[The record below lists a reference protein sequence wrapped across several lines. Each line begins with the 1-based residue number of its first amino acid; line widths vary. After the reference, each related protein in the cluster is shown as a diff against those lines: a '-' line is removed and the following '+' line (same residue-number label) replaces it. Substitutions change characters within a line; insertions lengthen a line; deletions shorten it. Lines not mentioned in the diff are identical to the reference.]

1 MALEGFAEILIEV
14 VLLFALGGVVL
25 EEFVPPE
32 FDARL
37 PDEDVLLPL
46 VILILELF
54 PLLALVEKVI
64 TGADSTVVVEV
75 DIEEVTKLGPR
86 DATTTTAGAILEDVF
101 CAAAGKAGKI
111 ELV

>member
-1 MALEGFAEILIEV
+1 M
-14 VLLFALGGVVL
+14 
-25 EEFVPPE
+25 PPE

-37 PDEDVLLPL
+37 LVEDVLLL
-46 VILILELF
+46 VVMLVLELF

-86 DATTTTAGAILEDVF
+86 DATTNTAGEILEDVF

>member
-1 MALEGFAEILIEV
+1 LA
-14 VLLFALGGVVL
+14 L

-37 PDEDVLLPL
+37 LVEDVLLL
-46 VILILELF
+46 VVMLVLELF

-75 DIEEVTKLGPR
+75 DIEEVTKLDPR
-86 DATTTTAGAILEDVF
+86 DATTTTADAILEDVF
-101 CAAAGKAGKI
+101 CAAAGKAGKT

>member
-1 MALEGFAEILIEV
+1 M
-14 VLLFALGGVVL
+14 
-25 EEFVPPE
+25 PPE

-37 PDEDVLLPL
+37 LVEDVLLL
-46 VILILELF
+46 VVMLVLELF

-64 TGADSTVVVEV
+64 TGADSTVVVDV
-75 DIEEVTKLGPR
+75 DIEEVTKLSPG
-86 DATTTTAGAILEDVF
+86 DATTTTAGAILEDVV

>member
-1 MALEGFAEILIEV
+1 MA
-14 VLLFALGGVVL
+14 L

-37 PDEDVLLPL
+37 LVEDVLLL
-46 VILILELF
+46 VVMLVLELF

-64 TGADSTVVVEV
+64 TGADSIVVVEF